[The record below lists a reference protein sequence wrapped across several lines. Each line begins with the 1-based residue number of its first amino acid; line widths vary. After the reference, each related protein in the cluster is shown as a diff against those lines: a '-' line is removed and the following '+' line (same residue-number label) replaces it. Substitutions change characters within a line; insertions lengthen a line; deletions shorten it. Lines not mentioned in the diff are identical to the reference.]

1 MRISDWS
8 SDVCSSDLDRPRR
21 ERWMGWKLEL
31 VETGPA
37 TRACRMKVA
46 WLGEIA
52 AAAGTPRSSA
62 PIRAAALAPLR
73 LCRHAPGEGRVSAT
87 CHGALGCGFR
97 RKSSEE
103 HTHEFQSLMRT
114 SHAVFH
120 FEIKHRLV

>member
-1 MRISDWS
+1 
-8 SDVCSSDLDRPRR
+8 
-21 ERWMGWKLEL
+21 MGWKLEL

-73 LCRHAPGEGRVSAT
+73 LCRHAPGEGRVSST

-97 RKSSEE
+97 RKPAGYSDVKPAGKLGRASGRE
-103 HTHEFQSLMRT
+103 R
-114 SHAVFH
+114 VWPY
-120 FEIKHRLV
+120 V